1 MGRDKLDIARYTV
14 APGSGKVDL
23 AAFDPDDDG
32 GLEKGKQAD
41 KLLARDVER
50 LFALQ
55 ENLYAEGRRSL
66 LVILQA
72 MDTGGKDGTIK
83 HVFSGVNPTG
93 CRVVSFKAPSEEELA
108 HDFLW
113 RVQKAVPRYGEI
125 GIFNRSHYEDVLV
138 VRVRELVPKAV
149 WQTRFDRINH
159 FEKDLV
165 DSGIQVIKFFLHIS
179 KDEQKERLEAR
190 LADPAKR
197 WKFDV
202 GDLAERKRW
211 AEYQKAYAEALGR
224 CSTEWA
230 PWIVV
235 PANRKWYRNLVVAR
249 AIVDKLESMK
259 PKPRK
264 PSADLA
270 KLVVE

>member
-1 MGRDKLDIARYTV
+1 MGRGTVDISRYTV
-14 APGSGKVDL
+14 APGSKVDL
-23 AAFDPDDDG
+23 RRWDPDDDG

-41 KLLARDVER
+41 KLLAKDIER
-50 LFALQ
+50 LFGLQ
-55 ENLYAEGRRSL
+55 EVLYAEGRQAL
-66 LVILQA
+66 LVVLQA

-93 CRVVSFKAPSEEELA
+93 CRVTSFKAPSEEELA

-113 RVQKAVPRYGEI
+113 RIQKAVPRYGEI

-149 WQTRFDRINH
+149 WRARYDRINR

-165 DSGIQVIKFFLHIS
+165 ESGVHLLKFFLHIS

-211 AEYQKAYAEALGR
+211 NDYQKAYTDALAR
-224 CSTEWA
+224 CSTETA

-249 AIVDKLESMK
+249 AIVEKLEAMK
-259 PKPRK
+259 PKPRQ
-264 PSADLA
+264 PSADLS

>member
-1 MGRDKLDIARYTV
+1 MGRDGLDVKRYRV
-14 APGSGKVDL
+14 APGKRVNL
-23 AAFDPDDDG
+23 AKWDPADDG
-32 GLEKGKQAD
+32 GLKKGKEAD

-50 LFALQ
+50 LFGLQ
-55 ENLYAEGRRSL
+55 ERLYAEGRRAL
-66 LVILQA
+66 LVVLQA

-93 CRVVSFKAPSEEELA
+93 CRVTAFKAPSEEELA

-113 RVQKAVPRYGEI
+113 RIQKAVPRYGEI

-149 WQTRFDRINH
+149 WQARYERINH
-159 FEKDLV
+159 FERDLIA
-165 DSGIQVIKFFLHIS
+165 SGVHIVKFFLHIS

-190 LADPAKR
+190 LEDPAKR
-197 WKFDV
+197 WKFDE

-211 AEYQKAYAEALGR
+211 DAYQAAYADALGK
-224 CSTEWA
+224 CSTEEA
-230 PWIVV
+230 PWTVV
-235 PANRKWYRNLVVAR
+235 PANRKWFRNLVVAR
-249 AIVDKLESMK
+249 TIVEKLEEMN

-264 PSADLA
+264 AKPELA
-270 KLVVE
+270 SIVVE

>member
-14 APGSGKVDL
+14 APGSDKVDL
-23 AAFDPDDDG
+23 ATWDPDDDG
-32 GLEKGKQAD
+32 GLEKGKHAD
-41 KLLARDVER
+41 KLLARDIER
-50 LFALQ
+50 LFGLQ
-55 ENLYAEGRRSL
+55 ENLYAEGKRAL
-66 LVILQA
+66 LVVFQA

-93 CRVVSFKAPSEEELA
+93 CRVTSFKAPSEEELA

-113 RVQKAVPRYGEI
+113 RIQKAVPRYGEI
-125 GIFNRSHYEDVLV
+125 GIFNRSHYEDVLI
-138 VRVRELVPKAV
+138 VRVRELVPRSV
-149 WQTRFDRINH
+149 WRGRYQRINH

-165 DSGIQVIKFFLHIS
+165 DSGIQVLKFFLHIS
-179 KDEQKERLEAR
+179 KEEQKERLEAR
-190 LADPAKR
+190 LADPTKR

-211 AEYQKAYAEALGR
+211 GDYQKAYAEALAR

-249 AIVDKLESMK
+249 AIVEKLEAMK
-259 PKPRK
+259 PKPRQ
-264 PSADLA
+264 PSEDLSSV
-270 KLVVE
+270 KVV

>member
-1 MGRDKLDIARYTV
+1 MGRGTLDISRYTV
-14 APGSGKVDL
+14 APGSKVDL
-23 AAFDPDDDG
+23 GRWDPDDDG

-41 KLLARDVER
+41 KLLAVDIDR

-55 ENLYAEGRRSL
+55 EKLYAEGRQAL
-66 LVILQA
+66 LVVLQA

-83 HVFSGVNPTG
+83 HVFSGVNPSG
-93 CRVVSFKAPSEEELA
+93 CRVTSFKAPSEEELA

-113 RVQKAVPRYGEI
+113 RVQKAVPRFGEI

-138 VRVRELVPKAV
+138 VRVHELVPKAV
-149 WQTRFDRINH
+149 WRGRYDRINH

-165 DSGIQVIKFFLHIS
+165 EIGVQLLKFFLHIS

-211 AEYQKAYAEALGR
+211 NDYQKAYTEALAR
-224 CSTEWA
+224 CSTEAA

-249 AIVDKLESMK
+249 AIVEKLEAMK
-259 PKPRK
+259 PKPRPPK
-264 PSADLA
+264 ADLSS
-270 KLVVE
+270 VVVT

>member
-1 MGRDKLDIARYTV
+1 MGRDTLDISRYTV
-14 APGSGKVDL
+14 APGKKVDL
-23 AAFDPDDDG
+23 ATWDPDDDG

-41 KLLARDVER
+41 KLLARDIDR

-55 ENLYAEGRRSL
+55 EKLYAEGRQAL
-66 LVILQA
+66 LVVLQA

-83 HVFSGVNPTG
+83 HVFTGLNPSG
-93 CRVVSFKAPSEEELA
+93 CRVTSFKAPSEEELA

-113 RVQKAVPRYGEI
+113 RIQKAVPRYGEI
-125 GIFNRSHYEDVLV
+125 GIFNRSHYEDVLI
-138 VRVRELVPKAV
+138 VRVRELVPKPV
-149 WQTRFDRINH
+149 WRARYDRINQ

-165 DSGIQVIKFFLHIS
+165 DSRVQVIKFFLHIS

-197 WKFDV
+197 WKFDAN
-202 GDLAERKRW
+202 DLVERKRW
-211 AEYQKAYAEALGR
+211 DDYQQAYSDALAR
-224 CSTEWA
+224 CSTAAA

-235 PANRKWYRNLVVAR
+235 PANRKWFRNLVVAR
-249 AIVDKLESMK
+249 AIVEKLESMK
-259 PKPRK
+259 PKPRQ

-270 KLVVE
+270 SVKVT

>member
-1 MGRDKLDIARYTV
+1 MGRDALDIDRYRV
-14 APGSGKVDL
+14 VPGSKVQL
-23 AAFDPDDDG
+23 ATWDPADDG
-32 GLEKGKQAD
+32 GLTKGKEAD
-41 KLLARDVER
+41 RLLARDIER
-50 LFALQ
+50 MFEAQ
-55 ENLYAEGRRSL
+55 ERLYAEGRRAL
-66 LVILQA
+66 LVVLQA

-83 HVFSGVNPTG
+83 NVFSGVNPTG
-93 CRVVSFKAPSEEELA
+93 CRVTSFKAPSEEELA

-113 RVQKAVPRYGEI
+113 RIQKAVPRYGEI

-138 VRVRELVPKAV
+138 VRVRELVPESV
-149 WQTRFDRINH
+149 WRGRYERINR

-165 DSGIQVIKFFLHIS
+165 DSGIQVLKFFLHIS

-190 LADPAKR
+190 LADKDKL
-197 WKFDV
+197 WKFNV

-211 AEYQKAYAEALGR
+211 DEYQEAYAEALTR

-249 AIVDKLESMK
+249 AIAEKLEEMK
-259 PKPRK
+259 PKPRT
-264 PSADLA
+264 PSEDLSS
-270 KLVVE
+270 LVIE

>member
-1 MGRDKLDIARYTV
+1 MGRRDTLDIDRYTV
-14 APGSGKVDL
+14 APGSKVKL
-23 AAFDPDDDG
+23 GRWDPDDDG

-41 KLLARDVER
+41 KLLARDIER
-50 LFALQ
+50 LFELQ
-55 ENLYAEGRRSL
+55 EKLHAEGSRAL
-66 LVILQA
+66 LVVLQA

-83 HVFSGVNPTG
+83 HVFTGLNPSG
-93 CRVVSFKAPSEEELA
+93 CRVTSFKAPSEEELA

-113 RVQKAVPRYGEI
+113 RIQKAVPRYGEI
-125 GIFNRSHYEDVLV
+125 GIFNRSHYEDVLIA
-138 VRVRELVPKAV
+138 RVRELVPEKV
-149 WQTRFDRINH
+149 WRGRYERINH

-165 DSGIQVIKFFLHIS
+165 DSGVHILKFFLHIS

-190 LADPAKR
+190 LADRAKR
-197 WKFDV
+197 WKFDA

-211 AEYQKAYAEALGR
+211 DDYQAAYADALGR

-249 AIVDKLESMK
+249 AIVEKLEAMK
-259 PKPRK
+259 PRPRK
-264 PSADLA
+264 PAADLSSV
-270 KLVVE
+270 VVE

>member
-14 APGSGKVDL
+14 APGSRKVDL
-23 AAFDPDDDG
+23 SAFDPDDDG

-55 ENLYAEGRRSL
+55 ENLYAEGRRAL

-113 RVQKAVPRYGEI
+113 RIQKAVPRYGEI

-149 WQTRFDRINH
+149 WQTRYDRINH

-165 DSGIQVIKFFLHIS
+165 GSGVHILKFFLHIS
-179 KDEQKERLEAR
+179 KEEQESRFAERLS
-190 LADPAKR
+190 DPRKH
-197 WKFDV
+197 WKFSKQDI
-202 GDLAERKRW
+202 LESQYW
-211 AEYQKAYAEALGR
+211 EEYRKAYEVMLR
-224 CSTEWA
+224 HTSTGHA
-230 PWIVV
+230 PWYVI
-235 PANRKWYRNLVVAR
+235 PADRKWYRNYLVTS
-249 AIVDKLESMK
+249 I
-259 PKPRK
+259 
-264 PSADLA
+264 
-270 KLVVE
+270 VVEKMKMLKMTYPTLTSR

>member
-1 MGRDKLDIARYTV
+1 MGRDTLDISRYTV
-14 APGSGKVDL
+14 APGSKVDL
-23 AAFDPDDDG
+23 AAWDPDDDG
-32 GLEKGKQAD
+32 GLEKGKRAD
-41 KLLARDVER
+41 KLLARDIER

-55 ENLYAEGRRSL
+55 EKLYAEGRRAL
-66 LVILQA
+66 LVVLQA

-93 CRVVSFKAPSEEELA
+93 CRVTSFKAPSEEELA

-113 RVQKAVPRYGEI
+113 RIHKAVPRYGEI

-138 VRVRELVPKAV
+138 VRVRELVPPAV
-149 WQTRFDRINH
+149 WRARYDRINQ

-165 DSGIQVIKFFLHIS
+165 ESGIHLLKFFLHIS
-179 KDEQKERLEAR
+179 KEEQKERLEAR

-197 WKFDV
+197 WKFDA

-211 AEYQKAYAEALGR
+211 SDYQKAYRDALAR
-224 CSTEWA
+224 CSTASA

-249 AIVDKLESMK
+249 AIVEKLEAMK
-259 PKPRK
+259 PKPRQ
-264 PSADLA
+264 PSVDLS

>member
-1 MGRDKLDIARYTV
+1 MGRDALDIARYTV
-14 APGSGKVDL
+14 APGSKVNL
-23 AAFDPDDDG
+23 AKWDPDDDG

-50 LFALQ
+50 LFELQ
-55 ENLYAEGRRSL
+55 ERLYAEGRRAL

-83 HVFSGVNPTG
+83 HVFTGVNPTG
-93 CRVVSFKAPSEEELA
+93 CRVTSFKAPSEEELA

-113 RVQKAVPRYGEI
+113 RIQKAVPRFGEI

-138 VRVRELVPKAV
+138 VRVRELVAKQV
-149 WQTRFDRINH
+149 WAARYQRINH

-165 DSGIQVIKFFLHIS
+165 DSGIHVLKFFLHIS

-211 AEYQKAYAEALGR
+211 DAYQKAYADALSR

-230 PWIVV
+230 PWIIV
-235 PANRKWYRNLVVAR
+235 PANRKWFRNLVVAR
-249 AIVDKLESMK
+249 AIADKLEAMK
-259 PKPRK
+259 PKPRQ
-264 PSADLA
+264 PSSDLSGIA
-270 KLVVE
+270 VE